1 VNGGEL
7 YLPLICHGVVIKA
20 LQLDVNCYE
29 DAIMNIL
36 VTGGTGFIG
45 SALVKR
51 LIEEGHK
58 VTVLSRFPSK
68 IEILYGQGVKVL
80 GCLSQLKAEDNYEVI
95 FNLAGAPIVDARWS
109 EARKQIIR
117 ESRIGLTKELIT
129 CIANM
134 TVKPEL
140 LISGSAI
147 GYYGDQGDTVLTEQ
161 STPYGDFSQR
171 LCADWETTAKQAE
184 QLGVRVCLIR
194 TGLVIAHDGGFL
206 QRLLLP
212 FRIGLGGVIG
222 DGRQW
227 MSWIHRQD
235 WINIAMTMMADTSMH
250 GPYNATTPNPVTNRK
265 FTQILAQTLN
275 RPALLPAPAWMLKIL
290 LGERSQLVLSS
301 QHVIPERLLAQ
312 NFKFQYDDLASAL
325 NEALS
330 HK

>member
-1 VNGGEL
+1 
-7 YLPLICHGVVIKA
+7 
-20 LQLDVNCYE
+20 
-29 DAIMNIL
+29 
-36 VTGGTGFIG
+36 
-45 SALVKR
+45 
-51 LIEEGHK
+51 
-58 VTVLSRFPSK
+58 
-68 IEILYGQGVKVL
+68 
-80 GCLSQLKAEDNYEVI
+80 LKAEDHYEVI
-95 FNLAGAPIVDARWS
+95 VNLAGAPIVDARWS
-109 EARKQIIR
+109 EARKQIII

-161 STPYGDFSQR
+161 ATPDNDFSQR

-194 TGLVIAHDGGFL
+194 TGLVIANDGGFL

-235 WINIAMTMMADTSMH
+235 WINIAMTMMADTSMQ
-250 GPYNATTPNPVTNRK
+250 GPYNATTPNPVTNSE

-275 RPALLPAPAWMLKIL
+275 RPALLPAPAWILKIL

-301 QHVIPERLLAQ
+301 QRVMPERLLAQ